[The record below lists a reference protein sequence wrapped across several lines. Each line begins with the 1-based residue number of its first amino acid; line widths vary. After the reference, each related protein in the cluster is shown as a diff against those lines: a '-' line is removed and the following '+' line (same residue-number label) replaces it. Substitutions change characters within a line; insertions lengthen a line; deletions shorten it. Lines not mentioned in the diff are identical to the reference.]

1 VSEAAAILAAMAY
14 DNELAARLRA
24 ALSFEKGITEKAMF
38 GGLAF
43 LKDGNMVVAASGQGG
58 LMLRVD
64 PAEGGALRERK
75 GVHPM
80 VMNGR
85 EAAGWLRVDEDV
97 ADTEDSLHA
106 WLEHALVYVRTLP
119 AKEHQDHDG

>member
-1 VSEAAAILAAMAY
+1 MAY
-14 DNELAARLRA
+14 DKELAARLRA

-43 LKDGNMVVAASGQGG
+43 LLDGNMVVAASGRGG
-58 LMLRVD
+58 LMLRID
-64 PAEGGALRERK
+64 PAANSALRERD

-85 EAAGWLRVDEDV
+85 ETSGWLRVDEAV
-97 ADTEDSLHA
+97 ADTEKSLRD

-119 AKEHQDHDG
+119 AK

>member
-1 VSEAAAILAAMAY
+1 MAY
-14 DNELAARLRA
+14 DKELAARLRA
-24 ALSFEKGITEKAMF
+24 ALSFEKGITEKPMF

-43 LKDGNMVVAASGQGG
+43 LLDGNMVIAASGQGG

-64 PAEGGALRERK
+64 PAEGSSLRERK

-85 EAAGWLRVDEDV
+85 EAPGWLRVDDDV
-97 ADTEDSLHA
+97 ADTEKSLHG
-106 WLEHALVYVRTLP
+106 WLEHALAYVRTLP
-119 AKEHQDHDG
+119 AK

>member
-1 VSEAAAILAAMAY
+1 MAY
-14 DNELAARLRA
+14 DKELAARLRA

-43 LKDGNMVVAASGQGG
+43 LLDGNMVVAASGQGG
-58 LMLRVD
+58 LMLRID
-64 PAEGGALRERK
+64 PAENSSLRERD
-75 GVHPM
+75 GVRPM

-85 EAAGWLRVDEDV
+85 EASGWLWVDDAV
-97 ADTEDSLHA
+97 ADTEENLSG

-119 AKEHQDHDG
+119 AK

>member
-1 VSEAAAILAAMAY
+1 MAY
-14 DNELAARLRA
+14 DLELAARLRA
-24 ALSFEKGITEKAMF
+24 ALSFEDGITEKAMF

-43 LKDGNMVVAASGQGG
+43 LSRGNMVVAASGRGG

-64 PAEGGALRERK
+64 PAGHDAQLSRE

-85 EAAGWLRVDEDV
+85 SAKGWLRVDEAV
-97 ADTEDSLHA
+97 ADTEDSLRG
-106 WLEHALVYVRTLP
+106 WLELALRYVRTLP
-119 AKEHQDHDG
+119 AKEPRSQPAR

>member
-1 VSEAAAILAAMAY
+1 MAY
-14 DNELAARLRA
+14 DKELAARLRA

-43 LKDGNMVVAASGQGG
+43 LLDGNMVVAASGQGG

-64 PAEGGALRERK
+64 PAGGSSLRERK

-80 VMNGR
+80 VMNGL
-85 EAAGWLRVDEDV
+85 EAGGWLRVDDEV
-97 ADTEDSLHA
+97 ADTEDALRG

-119 AKEHQDHDG
+119 AK

>member
-1 VSEAAAILAAMAY
+1 MAY
-14 DNELAARLRA
+14 DKELAARLRA
-24 ALSFEKGITEKAMF
+24 ALSFEKGITEKPMF

-43 LKDGNMVVAASGQGG
+43 LLDGNMVVAASGQGG

-64 PAEGGALRERK
+64 PAEGGSLRERK

-85 EAAGWLRVDEDV
+85 EAAGWLRVDDDV
-97 ADTEDSLHA
+97 ADTEKSLRG

-119 AKEHQDHDG
+119 AK